1 MLCGFARRVFSQRF
15 VDNFEKVIVA
25 EEKSKKIFY
34 LLTSVVLL
42 CGIVSAAAGGV
53 VLNFKEVGHGG
64 TKRQMQSRHYI

>member
-1 MLCGFARRVFSQRF
+1 M
-15 VDNFEKVIVA
+15 A

-53 VLNFKEVGHGG
+53 VLNFKEVGRNVKCNHTSTFDGKG
-64 TKRQMQSRHYI
+64 DMTLSD